1 MTVGQLIA
9 VMALAIPLVAIIGGL
24 STERMKM
31 RLKLKQSASAS
42 NREERIMAILEAN
55 EKEMAKLK
63 DRVAVLE
70 KLVTDDDR
78 RVASEIES
86 LGGSRRDATN

>member
-1 MTVGQLIA
+1 MSIGQLIA

-31 RLKLKQSASAS
+31 KLKLKQSGFASD
-42 NREERIMAILEAN
+42 REQRMMAVIEAN

-70 KLVTDDDR
+70 RLVTDDDR
-78 RVASEIES
+78 RVASEIER
-86 LGGSRRDATN
+86 LGGSRHDAAV